1 MKQDPRKFL
10 SATAALIVVALAATA
25 GVEAQAPSATANQ
38 PTLRVLC
45 TTSPAPVL
53 TLTITN
59 PGDRDV
65 SLLLGF
71 TPGTPEPRVVNALT
85 VAVIRIATGA
95 TEEYVYVN
103 PKYATYSGKMDP
115 WIVPLKAGAS
125 FDLEVPLRDFISS
138 MNYNALEPGTAV
150 GGRLI
155 LDARAIP
162 ARPGATWTGRIE
174 ATVEAC
180 G

>member
-1 MKQDPRKFL
+1 MAIGPRI
-10 SATAALIVVALAATA
+10 APLIVVI
-25 GVEAQAPSATANQ
+25 GVVTSSAISAQAPAAAKAGQ
-38 PTLRVLC
+38 PTLRVVC
-45 TTSPAPVL
+45 STSPTPVFKA
-53 TLTITN
+53 TLAN

-65 SLLLGF
+65 ALMLGF
-71 TPGTPEPRVVNALT
+71 TPGSPQPQVLNTLT

-103 PKYATYSGKMDP
+103 PKYATYSGKTDP
-115 WIVPLKAGAS
+115 WIVPLKAGATY
-125 FDLEVPLRDFISS
+125 DIEVPLRDFISS

-155 LDARAIP
+155 LDAREVP
-162 ARPGATWTGRIE
+162 TQPGRVWTGKIE
-174 ATVEAC
+174 TTIDSC

>member
-1 MKQDPRKFL
+1 MAAVVL
-10 SATAALIVVALAATA
+10 AMAAATSSVVA
-25 GVEAQAPSATANQ
+25 AQAPASGKPGAPMLRVICSTSAT
-38 PTLRVLC
+38 
-45 TTSPAPVL
+45 PVFKV
-53 TLTITN
+53 TVTN

-71 TPGTPEPRVVNALT
+71 TPGSPQPQVVNALT

-103 PKYATYSGKMDP
+103 PKYATYSGKADP
-115 WIVPLKAGAS
+115 WIVSIKPGGT
-125 FDLEVPLRDFISS
+125 FDVEVPLRDFISS

-150 GGRLI
+150 GGRLV
-155 LDARAIP
+155 LDARAV
-162 ARPGATWTGRIE
+162 AQQPGRVWTGKAE
-174 ATVEAC
+174 AAIDSC

>member
-1 MKQDPRKFL
+1 MRFASRIAAWTLAIGAVTSPL
-10 SATAALIVVALAATA
+10 TA
-25 GVEAQAPSATANQ
+25 AQAPAASTPGQ

-45 TTSPAPVL
+45 GTSPAPVL
-53 TLTITN
+53 KLTVTN
-59 PGDRDV
+59 PGDREV
-65 SLLLGF
+65 ALLLGY
-71 TPGTPEPRVVNALT
+71 TPGSPQPQVVNALT

-95 TEEYVYVN
+95 TEEYVYVH

-115 WIVPLKAGAS
+115 WIVPLKAGATY
-125 FDLEVPLRDFISS
+125 DVEVPLRDFISS

-155 LDARAIP
+155 LDARAVSKQ
-162 ARPGATWTGRIE
+162 PGRVWTGKIE
-174 ATVEAC
+174 TVIDSC